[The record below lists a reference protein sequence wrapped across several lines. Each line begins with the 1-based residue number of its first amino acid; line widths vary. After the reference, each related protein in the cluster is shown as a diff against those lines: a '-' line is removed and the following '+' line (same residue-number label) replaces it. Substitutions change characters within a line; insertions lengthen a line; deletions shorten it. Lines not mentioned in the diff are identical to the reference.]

1 MGYYFREDNDT
12 DIIKKTKQKKKELE
26 DIQNSRREI
35 RRQINNMTTV
45 DDYMSIRENIRQ
57 FSCLGG
63 MKDLVEVEVQEL
75 NEMLLDT
82 LKEIK
87 TEAEELKAKLFSD
100 MEKLELEHYRENA
113 TTLDI
118 LHKQSEIQMYEFH
131 MQLRKRRN
139 KCDIHVN
146 KRLVGNWVKNADRVN
161 AIALARLSTID
172 EYKELFT
179 AKQLDTLVNK
189 AKSSQQVAFEIK
201 QKERLEKNRNE
212 ATKMTLEI
220 MKLKRAIEQMQRVCG
235 DSYFNKISKG
245 R

>member
-1 MGYYFREDNDT
+1 MGYYFNKDSTNAV
-12 DIIKKTKQKKKELE
+12 KTRKQIQEELA
-26 DIQNSRREI
+26 DIQDSRREI

-45 DDYMSIRENIRQ
+45 NDYASIRENIRQ

-63 MKDLVEVEVQEL
+63 MKGLEVEVQEL
-75 NEMLLDT
+75 NEMLLDALT
-82 LKEIK
+82 EIK

-100 MEKLELEHYRENA
+100 IEKLESEHYRENA

-118 LHKQSEIQMYEFH
+118 LRRQSEMQMYEYH

-146 KRLVGNWVKNADRVN
+146 RRLVGNWVKSADRVN
-161 AIALARLSTID
+161 AIALSRLATTD

-179 AKQLDTLVNK
+179 TKQLDTLVNK

-201 QKERLEKNRNE
+201 QREALETKRNE

-220 MKLKRAIEQMQRVCG
+220 MKLNRAIVQMQRVCRK
-235 DSYFNKISKG
+235 SYFS
-245 R
+245 